1 VVSVNDYQRFHSQSV
16 LKEGQCVTNVN
27 PRDLNLDAGAAD
39 QV

>member
-1 VVSVNDYQRFHSQSV
+1 V